1 MSWCKV
7 TFNKDSHFF
16 KVRLLACDG
25 SWHVEGSWCPCPSL
39 SLCSCCSTRIH
50 SVLAAGIGLCFL
62 SFHTSGDNLLSWK
75 RQSGLEKGCV
85 CVHLWEFCPKPG
97 AVTTN
102 KAGRE
107 RESGRT
113 EWNFFFPHI
122 QVGDMKSSSW
132 LNLCRCGWPGF
143 LPGYGGSAPPGPAW
157 KDPQWAVPLEWG
169 QCCCLHK
176 KPS

>member
-85 CVHLWEFCPKPG
+85 CAHLWEFCPKPG

-113 EWNFFFPHI
+113 EWNFFFPPHSSRRHEI
-122 QVGDMKSSSW
+122 LLLIKSLQVW
-132 LNLCRCGWPGF
+132 LARI
-143 LPGYGGSAPPGPAW
+143 SARLWRVCSGPAW